1 MAGRPSRAR
10 GRLRERGAVVVEAAI
25 AMLPFLT
32 LVLGILEGS
41 LLIGNYV
48 GTAHAVR
55 AGARAASA
63 VATDPQTDF
72 AVLQRIKQESTSMRR
87 SSIVYIV
94 VYKANSSGDGPT
106 ATCKA
111 GTPVSGVCNVY
122 TAADMVRPTTDFGC
136 IVPNTLDSFWCPS
149 ERKTALTLA
158 SGGPPD
164 YVGVWMK
171 VNHSTVSG
179 IVGKQRTITD
189 YSVLRIE
196 PRKK

>member
-1 MAGRPSRAR
+1 
-10 GRLRERGAVVVEAAI
+10 
-25 AMLPFLT
+25 MLPFLT
-32 LVLGILEGS
+32 LLLGILEGS

-48 GTAHAVR
+48 GVAHGVR

-63 VATDPQTDF
+63 VATDPKTDF
-72 AVLQRIKQESTSMRR
+72 TVLQRIKVETTSMPRNN
-87 SSIVYIV
+87 IVYVV
-94 VYKANSSGDGPT
+94 VYKANASGDAPT

-111 GTPVSGVCNVY
+111 GTPVTGVCNVY
-122 TAADMVRPTTDFGC
+122 TAADMLRPTTDFGC
-136 IVPNTLDSFWCPS
+136 ITPSSLDSWWCPTT
-149 ERKTALTLA
+149 RKTALTAA

-164 YVGVWMK
+164 YVGVWVK
-171 VNHSTVSG
+171 TTYTTVSG

>member
-1 MAGRPSRAR
+1 
-10 GRLRERGAVVVEAAI
+10 
-25 AMLPFLT
+25 MLPFLA
-32 LVLGILEGS
+32 LILGILEGS

-48 GTAHAVR
+48 GVAHGVR

-63 VATDPQTDF
+63 VATDPKADF
-72 AVLQRIKQESTSMRR
+72 TVLQRIKTETTSMRR
-87 SSIVYIV
+87 TSIVYVV

-122 TAADMVRPTTDFGC
+122 TAADLLRPTTDFGC
-136 IVPNTLDSFWCPS
+136 ITPMSLDSWWCPTA
-149 ERKTALTLA
+149 RKTALTVA
-158 SGGPPD
+158 NGGPPD
-164 YVGVWMK
+164 YVGVWIK
-171 VNHSTVSG
+171 ASHATVSG

-189 YSVLRIE
+189 HSVLRIE